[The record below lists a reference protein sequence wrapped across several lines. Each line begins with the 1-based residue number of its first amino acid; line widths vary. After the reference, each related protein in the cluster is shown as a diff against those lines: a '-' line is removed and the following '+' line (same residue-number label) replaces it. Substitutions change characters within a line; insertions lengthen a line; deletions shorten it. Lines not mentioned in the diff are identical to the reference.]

1 MCNQPMYC
9 CRSVTW
15 RQIHT
20 QCTCSPSSPPSY
32 LSTWRAR
39 SPCTRLILTLPCACP
54 PRTPSHGPPSGPL
67 KPALHRHAAA
77 VALADAE
84 YELAGHPTHALAD
97 VAFVVAK
104 YLPLAQLVHAAD
116 PVDAL

>member
-1 MCNQPMYC
+1 MAPDTHAMH
-9 CRSVTW
+9 VLAVVAAVVFE
-15 RQIHT
+15 
-20 QCTCSPSSPPSY
+20 Y
-32 LSTWRAR
+32 LAGSQFVHSAD
-39 SPCTRLILTLPCACP
+39 PDAALCLPAAH
-54 PRTPSHGPPSGPL
+54 PSHGPPSGPL